1 MSSKYSYLL
10 SPNTSAFAS
19 YVVRLFTESLLSV
32 NFMFVKQHSTVSW
45 FPFEFKQLI
54 YMIAVFFFT
63 LIHVLANQ
71 GFNYKLGEEEMENKK
86 IAFIKKSSI
95 IWIVSLVAI
104 DQAIKLFIAHFLMES
119 HFTIIPHVFTF
130 KTMQN
135 IHLGWIPNM
144 FDFMM
149 PLYMAVII
157 SVIAILI
164 LILYYRYWVF
174 CTFKWGK
181 YSRIPTIFLTLVMA
195 GGFCKLIDDIFLGGT
210 LDYIQLFDWFIFDL
224 KDVYLTTIAFPL
236 WAFYVISYKI
246 HLHKLPKEK
255 YKEEKM
261 KQRFWYWVK
270 LGFPM
275 KP

>member
-1 MSSKYSYLL
+1 M
-10 SPNTSAFAS
+10 
-19 YVVRLFTESLLSV
+19 
-32 NFMFVKQHSTVSW
+32 NFVFVKH
-45 FPFEFKQLI
+45 
-54 YMIAVFFFT
+54 
-63 LIHVLANQ
+63 H
-71 GFNYKLGEEEMENKK
+71 GFNDKLGEEKMENKK
-86 IAFIKKSSI
+86 TAFLKRSST
-95 IWIVSLVAI
+95 IWIVSLVAV

-135 IHLGWIPNM
+135 IHLGYIPSL
-144 FDFMM
+144 FDFMT
-149 PLYMAVII
+149 PLYMAVMI

-164 LILYYRYWVF
+164 MILYYRYWVF
-174 CTFKWGK
+174 CTFNWGK

-195 GGFCKLIDDIFLGGT
+195 GGFCKLIDDIFWGGS

-236 WAFYVISYKI
+236 WAFYITAYKI
-246 HLHKLPKEK
+246 DLYKLPKEK
-255 YKEEKM
+255 RKEQKM

-270 LGFPM
+270 LGFPI